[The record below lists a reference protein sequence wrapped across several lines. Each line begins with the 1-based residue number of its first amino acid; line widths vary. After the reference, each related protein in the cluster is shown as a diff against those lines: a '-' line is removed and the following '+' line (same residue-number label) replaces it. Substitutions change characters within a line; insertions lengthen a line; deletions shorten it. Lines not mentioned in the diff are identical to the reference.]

1 MRANPTCKVLIIG
14 NGNGS
19 KMDQQRSWDRVNA
32 VINYLVDNQGID
44 RERFI
49 FQYGQNGNS
58 DAVIYRS
65 AGEGEEGPS
74 NMPPPFPNLR
84 RN

>member
-1 MRANPTCKVLIIG
+1 MRANPTCKIVVM
-14 NGNGS
+14 GNGS
-19 KMDQQRSWDRVNA
+19 GSKMEQQRSWDRVNA
-32 VINYLVDNQGID
+32 VINYMVDNQGID
-44 RERFI
+44 RDRFI
-49 FQYGQNGNS
+49 FQYGQNGNPGS
-58 DAVIYRS
+58 VDYRS